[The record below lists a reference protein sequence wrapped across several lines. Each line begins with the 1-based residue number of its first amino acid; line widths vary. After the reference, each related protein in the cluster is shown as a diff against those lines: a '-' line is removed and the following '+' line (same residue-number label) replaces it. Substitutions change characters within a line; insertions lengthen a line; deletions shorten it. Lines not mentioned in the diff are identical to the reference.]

1 MIAWFARNG
10 VAANLFMGIILI
22 SGFFSIRGL
31 KMELFPDFD
40 LDLVTISV
48 PYPGA
53 APLEVE
59 DGICKQIEE
68 KIWDLD
74 GIKEMTS
81 FARENVGVV
90 SVQVERTKDAK
101 LLADEIKVRVD
112 SILNFP
118 DEAEKAM
125 VEVATQKRKVLAVA
139 IHGKADPKS
148 LRKLADK
155 TLDDL
160 TNLSGITQ
168 VEIAGIR
175 KPEIGIEVSENALR
189 EHGMSFDD
197 VARALKKSSVD
208 IPGGVARTSSG
219 ETLLRSMGKAR
230 DGREFNELEVMT
242 TANGSNLKLNDL
254 AWVKDGFED
263 KVLYTEFS
271 DEPAVT
277 LRVFRVGNQS
287 PLDISKKVSDYVEKI
302 SPTLPEGLSMTIWKD
317 SSFYL
322 QGRLEMMVRNA
333 FQGLLLV
340 FLVLSLFL
348 RPSLAIW
355 VAIGLPISF
364 MGAFATMGLVGAS
377 INLVSLFA
385 FIVVLGILVDD
396 AIVVGESVYTLGSK
410 GEKPLQAS
418 IKGTHLVAMPVTFAI
433 ITSMVAFVPMLFLP
447 GWLGKL
453 MKDIP
458 LVVIPA
464 LFFSLVESK
473 FILPY
478 HLSLCRF
485 DKLPK
490 NWISKL
496 QNKVSVGLEK
506 LIETVYQPF
515 LKVCLEWRYLTLS
528 IFMGLLFITVGL
540 IIGGHVP
547 SIRGVPPVPS
557 DYISVKL
564 SMEDGVPAKTT
575 EKALLEVERARLEVV
590 DYLVGRN
597 EPNPF
602 RYVMKTMGA
611 QPFSGGPK
619 SSSNIVTGSN
629 LGEISVE
636 LIKSEDRTR
645 SAPQISA
652 LWRDRIGPLPGVK
665 GMYFGDVAAGGSR
678 TAIDI
683 EIAGHDLD
691 NMSEAADKLKNKLAT
706 YEGLFDISDTYSG
719 GKREMKIRLKPNGRS
734 LGLTQADLG
743 RQVRQAYY
751 GEEIQRIQ
759 RERDEVKVM
768 LRYPLAD
775 RKTLTALSNLRVR
788 APNGVGAPLEE
799 VATIEL
805 GQGYPTIKRSDRA
818 RIISVQTSA
827 DKVLA
832 DIPSIENDL
841 DTKFIPALR
850 EEFPNIRFSFVGEK
864 KEQEESDSGLAQAGG
879 ICLFVIY
886 ALLAIPFR
894 SYLQPFLIM
903 SVIPFGLIGAVLGH
917 FLFGLPLS
925 QLSHFGLVA
934 LTGVVINDSLVLV
947 HYVNQRAKETTLL
960 EATRLAGMA
969 RFRAILLTSLTT
981 FVGLLPILFER
992 SLQAQFLKPMAIAI
1006 GFGVLFATFIT
1017 LLMVPCLYLI
1027 LEDLKKIG
1035 TAVLLKLGIITNAP
1049 IEA

>member
-1 MIAWFARNG
+1 MIAWFAKNG
-10 VAANLFMGIILI
+10 VAANLLLGIIVI
-22 SGFFSIRGL
+22 AGIFSIKGM

-40 LDLVTISV
+40 LDLVSITV

-68 KIWDLD
+68 KIWDLS
-74 GIKEMTS
+74 GIKKLVS
-81 FARENVGVV
+81 YSREGEGVV
-90 SVQVERTKDAK
+90 GVQVERGNDPQE
-101 LLADEIKVRVD
+101 LADKIKVRVD

-118 DEAEKAM
+118 EEAEKPM
-125 VEVATQKRKVLAVA
+125 VEVATQRRRVLAVA
-139 IHGKADPKS
+139 IHGNCDEKS
-148 LRKLADK
+148 LWKIADK

-160 TNLSGITQ
+160 TNLTGITQ

-175 KPEIGIEVSENALR
+175 KPEIGIEVSEASLR
-189 EHGMSFDD
+189 QYGLSFDQ
-197 VARALKKSSVD
+197 VAQALKRSSID
-208 IPGGVARTSSG
+208 TPGGVARTSSG
-219 ETLLRSMGKAR
+219 DTLLRSMGKAQ
-230 DGREFNELEVMT
+230 DGKQFEEIRLLSN
-242 TANGSNLKLNDL
+242 ANGSNVQAGDL
-254 AWVKDGFED
+254 ANVKDGFED
-263 KVLYTEFS
+263 KVLYTRFS
-271 DEPAVT
+271 NEPAVT
-277 LRVFRVGNQS
+277 LRVFRVGKQS
-287 PLDISKKVSDYVEKI
+287 PLDISERVTDYVDTVK
-302 SPTLPEGLSMTIWKD
+302 PRLPEGISMTVWQD
-317 SSFYL
+317 SSYYL
-322 QGRLEMMVRNA
+322 QGRLEMMIRNA

-340 FLVLSLFL
+340 FLVLSFFL
-348 RPSLAIW
+348 RPSLAVW
-355 VAIGLPISF
+355 VALGLPISF
-364 MGAFATMGLVGAS
+364 MGAFATMGVLDAS

-418 IKGTHLVAMPVTFAI
+418 INGTHLVAMPVTFAI

-485 DKLPK
+485 DSLPK
-490 NWISKL
+490 NSLSRI
-496 QNKVSVGLEK
+496 QNRISVGLERF
-506 LIETVYQPF
+506 IEIRYQPF
-515 LKVCLEWRYLTLS
+515 LKKCLEWRYLTLS
-528 IFMGLLFITVGL
+528 CFLGLLMVTCGL
-540 IIGGHVP
+540 IAGGHVP

-557 DYISVKL
+557 DYISVKIL
-564 SMEDGVPAKTT
+564 MQDGVPAETT
-575 EKALLEVERARLEVV
+575 QKALAEIERARLETI
-590 DYLVGRN
+590 DYLIEQK

-611 QPFSGGPK
+611 QPFSGGPREDAD
-619 SSSNIVTGSN
+619 IATGSN
-629 LGEISVE
+629 RGEISVE

-652 LWRDRIGPLPGVK
+652 LWRERIGPLPGLK
-665 GMYFGDVAAGGSR
+665 QLFFGDVAAGGSK
-678 TAIDI
+678 TAIDL
-683 EIAGHDLD
+683 EIAGQDLKA
-691 NMSEAADKLKNKLAT
+691 MGVAADLVKKKLAS
-706 YEGLFDISDTYSG
+706 YEGIFDVTDTYSG
-719 GKREMKIRLKPNGRS
+719 GKREMKIEINANGLA

-743 RQVRQAYY
+743 RQIRQAYY

-759 RERDEVKVM
+759 KERDEVKVM
-768 LRYPLAD
+768 LRYPLKD
-775 RKTLTALSNLRVR
+775 RKTLTALHDLRVR
-788 APNGVGAPLEE
+788 TSSGVEAPLSE
-799 VATIEL
+799 VATITM
-805 GQGYPTIKRSDRA
+805 GQGYPTIKRSDRS
-818 RIISVQTSA
+818 RIINVQTSA
-827 DKVLA
+827 NKDTAKVPLIER
-832 DIPSIENDL
+832 DLELNFLPS
-841 DTKFIPALR
+841 LR
-850 EEFPNIRFSFVGEK
+850 EKFPNSRFTFVGEK

-1035 TAVLLKLGIITNAP
+1035 TAVLSKLGIITNAP